1 MPRLDI
7 CCYAAVKDRSL
18 FELVEFYRQD
28 IRALHELGHDVRL
41 ASHPLQLRSRSDL
54 YWVWWPTSGAP
65 AIVWASLCRRPAVLL
80 AAISDR
86 DTTVSG
92 LPAQTPWK
100 RVAARLSF
108 RLADL
113 TLVPSDDTRLG
124 LSRYKV
130 RALRIAPLAVDT
142 DFYRPESPQD
152 GSLSPYVLTIS
163 HLTRDNVERK
173 RLLDVVRTAAE
184 LRNRDSQLH
193 LVIVGGYEDGTA
205 SVEAEIARLDLHD
218 TVTLA
223 GRISA
228 QEKRRLLQ
236 GASVYLQP
244 TQYESFGVAI
254 AEAMACGTPV
264 LSNAV
269 GAVPDVVGDAG
280 VLLHP
285 DATPTEIAAA
295 ALELAAAGGT
305 HAKRGRERIVKKF
318 SYKARKEHIAET
330 IQVVLARRASR

>member
-1 MPRLDI
+1 MPRLRI

-41 ASHPLQLRSRSDL
+41 ASYALQLRSRSDL

-100 RVAARLSF
+100 RAAARLSF

-113 TLVPSDDTRLG
+113 TLVPSEDTRSG
-124 LSRYKV
+124 LCRYKV
-130 RALRIAPLAVDT
+130 RALRTAPLAVDT
-142 DFYRPESPQD
+142 DFYCPESAPD
-152 GSLSPYVLTIS
+152 GSPYVLTIS

-184 LRNRDSQLH
+184 LRKRASKLQV
-193 LVIVGGYEDGTA
+193 VIVGGYEDGA
-205 SVEAEIARLDLHD
+205 APVKAEIARLGLHER
-218 TVTLA
+218 VTLA
-223 GRISA
+223 GRVSA
-228 QEKRRLLQ
+228 EEKRRLLR

-244 TQYESFGVAI
+244 SQYESFGVAI

-280 VLLHP
+280 VLLRP
-285 DATPTEIAAA
+285 DATPPEIAAA
-295 ALELAAAGGT
+295 VLELAAAGGT
-305 HAKRGRERIVKKF
+305 HAKRGRERVVKKF
-318 SYKARKEHIAET
+318 SYKARKEHIAEA
-330 IQVVLARRASR
+330 IQDVLTRRASR